1 MKKNRDYTGLERTPS
16 SMAWLIRVRQVH
28 KGRLD
33 KLLKLQ
39 NELPELIAKTEEEL
53 AAIDAVIPFHE
64 VKVDPT
70 VIVGR
75 RPKKKSLAPR
85 GQMTKQIIR
94 CLKAA
99 NGKPVHT
106 PEIAHFFAREV
117 GLDLHQMRV
126 RELVIRVR
134 TRLKALCALG
144 IVRRHH
150 PQGRAEMGNWSLV
163 MDQAMTNPDGT

>member
-16 SMAWLIRVRQVH
+16 SMAWLIRTRQVH

-39 NELPELIAKTEEEL
+39 QELPEHIARTEREL

-64 VKVDPT
+64 VKVEPT
-70 VIVGR
+70 DIVGR

-99 NGKPVHT
+99 NGEPVHT

-117 GLDLHQMRV
+117 GLDMHKLRIG
-126 RELVIRVR
+126 ELILRVR
-134 TRLKALCALG
+134 TRLKALCSLG
-144 IVRRHH
+144 MVRRHH
-150 PQGRAEMGNWSLV
+150 PQDTGKLGSWSLIL
-163 MDQAMTNPDGT
+163 D